1 MTQQNPFD
9 PNFRSSFFAA
19 DPNLAF
25 QTSLTQAGLPRSATD
40 FFRRRTSD
48 FLNQF
53 QGAFGQRLAETG
65 QADLNPL
72 DFFQGQDFASQLQ
85 QFSPQQRGID
95 TRRFAPPTRFL
106 FF

>member
-1 MTQQNPFD
+1 MTQQNPFSES
-9 PNFRSSFFAA
+9 FRSQFFAD

-25 QTSLTQAGLPRSATD
+25 QTALTQSGQPRNATD

-48 FLNQF
+48 FLNRF
-53 QGAFGQRLAETG
+53 QGAFGQRLSEAG

-72 DFFQGQDFASQLQ
+72 DFFKDLDFGQELS
-85 QFSPQQRGID
+85 QFSPQQRGIN
-95 TRRFAPPTRFL
+95 TRQFNPPTRFI